1 MTETYK
7 SYRIKVAVPIAA
19 LMLLIALVGWVTL
32 DKSGEKYAYARFMV
46 VSGALTLGAQCFR
59 LTDDLFTNFG
69 VVEHQTSR
77 VTLTVTDVGNWLLSP
92 SVTLENGVRL
102 KVLRSQ
108 ARAVKPGDLFRA
120 KIRRTYMDGELVLTT
135 MYGVSYHQAVLD
147 PEEDDL
153 LSMMS
158 QVDELH
164 DTTETIANTPAPVS
178 DFDW

>member
-7 SYRIKVAVPIAA
+7 RYRIKVAVPIAA

-32 DKSGEKYAYARFMV
+32 DKSGEQYAYARFMV
-46 VSGALTLGAQCFR
+46 IGGALTLGVQCFR
-59 LTDDLFTNFG
+59 LTDDLFTSCG

-77 VTLTVTDVGNWLLSP
+77 VTLAVTDVGNWLFSP

-108 ARAVKPGDLFRA
+108 ARAFKPGDLFHA
-120 KIRRTYMDGELVLTT
+120 KMRRTYMDGELVLTT

-147 PEEDDL
+147 PEEADL

-164 DTTETIANTPAPVS
+164 DTTETIAHTPALVS

>member
-32 DKSGEKYAYARFMV
+32 DKSGEQYAYARFMV
-46 VSGALTLGAQCFR
+46 VGGALTLGVQCFR

-69 VVEHQTSR
+69 VVEYQTSR

-164 DTTETIANTPAPVS
+164 DTTETIAHTPALVS

>member
-46 VSGALTLGAQCFR
+46 VGGALTLGVQCFR
-59 LTDDLFTNFG
+59 LTDDFFTNFG
-69 VVEHQTSR
+69 FVEHQTSR
-77 VTLTVTDVGNWLLSP
+77 VMLAVTDVGNWLLSP

-153 LSMMS
+153 FSMMS

-164 DTTETIANTPAPVS
+164 DTTETIAHTPALVS